1 MKVKVLVTVK
11 VDIPKDAPQ
20 LAADMAVAKI
30 QSAMRHWETTVRLA
44 KQENLVKFV
53 SAEVRS

>member
-1 MKVKVLVTVK
+1 MKVQVLVTVE
-11 VDIPKDAPQ
+11 VSVTEDAPRT
-20 LAADMAVAKI
+20 AEYMAVAKI
-30 QSAMRHWETTVRLA
+30 QSAMQHWETTVRMA